1 MPAFSRPLRRLAL
14 LIALVLI
21 LLTSSLAQ
29 AGGWFVVTLDAL
41 PASPVAGETMTI
53 GFMVRSHG
61 THPGYWDGLSIV
73 ARNPTTGMIMRV
85 APRQQ
90 GPIGHYTADI
100 AFPDP
105 GSWEWGIDID
115 QIPWVRWAPLT
126 VLPAPITA
134 PTVEPSSLAA
144 FTPSSWLPL
153 VLALTATGLFLAA
166 LQVGRRRAL
175 GPALGLAAA
184 VGALA
189 LVLTLA
195 TTPQAVATASAPP
208 AESDANNLIAEG
220 RALFLAKGCVTCHIH
235 AQAAANGFE
244 SVSIGPV
251 LSRYAAP
258 ADSPF
263 LRQWLANPASLRPE
277 TRMPNLDLNDRE
289 IESLIAFLGSSAQ
302 SQ

>member
-1 MPAFSRPLRRLAL
+1 MPAFTRSLRSLAL
-14 LIALVLI
+14 LAALLLVLFP
-21 LLTSSLAQ
+21 TSLAQ

-53 GFMVRSHG
+53 GFMVRGHG
-61 THPGYWDGLSIV
+61 THPGYWDGLSVV
-73 ARNPTTGMIMRV
+73 ARNPTTGKIMSV

-90 GPIGHYTADI
+90 GPIGHYSADI

-126 VLPAPITA
+126 VLPAPITTPA
-134 PTVEPSSLAA
+134 VESSSLAA

-153 VLALTATGLFLAA
+153 LLAVAATGLFLAA

-175 GPALGLAAA
+175 GPVLGLAAA
-184 VGALA
+184 VAALA
-189 LVLTLA
+189 LIMTLM
-195 TTPQAVATASAPP
+195 TTPQAVATASAIP
-208 AESDANNLIAEG
+208 AESEAGDAIAEG

-235 AQAAANGFE
+235 AEASPNGFE
-244 SVSIGPV
+244 STSIGPTLTNYTV
-251 LSRYAAP
+251 P
-258 ADSPF
+258 AGSPF

-277 TRMPNLDLNDRE
+277 TRMPDLDLSERE
-289 IESLIAFLGSSAQ
+289 IESLIAFLGSEAKSK
-302 SQ
+302 